1 MDPFS
6 FQDEIMQL
14 EDIYFP
20 TFSPDPFALIP
31 IAVETEI
38 QCPASVLPFEIER
51 QECIAPCFVEY
62 SRLRDEHVRRKLEL
76 KFNEQKNVHQRVIEY
91 LRKIPQPNN
100 PKMETRVERNCSRLF
115 RHMMKERLRR
125 EKISQCYTD
134 LYSIILPTPKVFWF
148 FIFYFYHVPS
158 LCNSVIIYKCNM
170 IDERVVKL

>member
-20 TFSPDPFALIP
+20 IFSPDPFAFIP
-31 IAVETEI
+31 IATETEI
-38 QCPASVLPFEIER
+38 QSPASVLLSKKER
-51 QECIAPCFVEY
+51 ADYIASCFVEY
-62 SRLRDEHVRRKLEL
+62 SRAKDEHVRRNLEL
-76 KFNEQKNVHQRVIEY
+76 KSNEWRNIHGRVIEY

-134 LYSIILPTPKVFWF
+134 LYSIILPTPKVF
-148 FIFYFYHVPS
+148 
-158 LCNSVIIYKCNM
+158 
-170 IDERVVKL
+170 